1 MLYTKMISTN
11 SPLGKTG
18 CYLKNNI
25 SNISFFS
32 IPWGIAR
39 KFIVMFLLTLTHV
52 CLYLLKQVN
61 LNSEAGRK
69 AFNSLPGFILI
80 CPLLSAAG
88 SSDINLPGGRA
99 TAAKI
104 LAINFSVRNNFY
116 FTELSVK
123 YVEALSYLA
132 GVITAKL
139 WRETH
144 ARS

>member
-1 MLYTKMISTN
+1 MISTN

-18 CYLKNNI
+18 CYLKNDI
-25 SNISFFS
+25 SNISFYS
-32 IPWGIAR
+32 IPWGFAW
-39 KFIVMFLLTLTHV
+39 KFIVIVLLTLTNV

-69 AFNSLPGFILI
+69 AFNPLTWFILI

-99 TAAKI
+99 TAAKV
-104 LAINFSVRNNFY
+104 LSINLSVRNNLY

-139 WRETH
+139 WRRETH
-144 ARS
+144 ARY